1 VSEGLATEPKI
12 LPLDEVAAEPTPTEV
27 DELIRLLK
35 GVNERGRAV
44 LLDEIKSLEG

>member
-1 VSEGLATEPKI
+1 MATEPKI
-12 LPLDEVAAEPTPTEV
+12 LPVDEGMAEPTPTEV

-35 GVNERGRAV
+35 DANEKRMAV

>member
-1 VSEGLATEPKI
+1 LATEPKI
-12 LPLDEVAAEPTPTEV
+12 LPLDEGMAEPTPTEV

-35 GVNERGRAV
+35 DINERGMAV